1 MRNPFKSKYYFR
13 IIDKIAEM
21 ENKKE
26 DAENWLKKHTSKDK
40 YWPYYQFK
48 HSRLQE
54 EIVLLRAVLK
64 AKLINT

>member
-48 HSRLQE
+48 SARCAE
-54 EIVLLRAVLK
+54 EIQTLRKLL
-64 AKLINT
+64 NS